1 MLLNLDQ
8 HNELLDVWGKE
19 LLNLD
24 PWVEFSERISL
35 FIVSPGTNWSLSLTP
50 EASIVWLIIDRD
62 TVQSLPR
69 SLSTKLLKASVIVED
84 HHDPNSNLDISLLIF
99 TLEHLEKTL
108 ERVGR
113 SEMETRWLLLGS
125 SAISDRLQ
133 RHEPLITQAK
143 MIPSQGL
150 ERATRSLWHEINSTA
165 EGLWTLNHALENNSL
180 TLSEFLT
187 NIIRLCCLIDY
198 GSYPPVEE
206 LNSTSK
212 ETRLGQKLG
221 NWFQDVEMALSKNQ
235 EACKRVIYSH
245 PQVLKEISDT
255 LNEIYRGQEWINN
268 PTANRMPVRT
278 RI

>member
-1 MLLNLDQ
+1 MREMCLC
-8 HNELLDVWGKE
+8 
-19 LLNLD
+19 
-24 PWVEFSERISL
+24 
-35 FIVSPGTNWSLSLTP
+35 
-50 EASIVWLIIDRD
+50 
-62 TVQSLPR
+62 
-69 SLSTKLLKASVIVED
+69 
-84 HHDPNSNLDISLLIF
+84 IF
-99 TLEHLEKTL
+99 QDFN
-108 ERVGR
+108 VG
-113 SEMETRWLLLGS
+113 
-125 SAISDRLQ
+125 IC
-133 RHEPLITQAK
+133 
-143 MIPSQGL
+143 
-150 ERATRSLWHEINSTA
+150 
-165 EGLWTLNHALENNSL
+165 
-180 TLSEFLT
+180 EFLT